1 MTMAISIKTLP
12 RSINM
17 IKQSRDAFGVVMF
30 IRERGMK
37 KQGGRG

>member
-17 IKQSRDAFGVVMF
+17 IKQMRDASGVVMSM
-30 IRERGMK
+30 RDEA
-37 KQGGRG
+37 